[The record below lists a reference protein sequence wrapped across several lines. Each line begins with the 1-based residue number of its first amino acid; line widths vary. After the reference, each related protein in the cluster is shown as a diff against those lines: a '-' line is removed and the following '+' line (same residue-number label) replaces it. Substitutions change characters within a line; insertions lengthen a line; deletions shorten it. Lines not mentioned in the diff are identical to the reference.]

1 METDRLWEA
10 ISLVVDELPKETQEI
25 ISKISEIDDTVN
37 YMDWDDWNN
46 FCESGELQKYVREVF
61 GLK

>member
-10 ISLVVDELPKETQEI
+10 ISLVINELPEETRKI
-25 ISKISEIDDTVN
+25 ISKISKIDDTVN
-37 YMDWDDWNN
+37 YMDWNDWNN